1 MKKYLHFCL
10 SIFLITLFFTAQ
22 TNAITIQT
30 TEKPEENLVKI
41 SDGNE
46 TEYYAVIVG
55 IEEYKGFDTPTQ
67 EYLDETATAFYET
80 LLQSDNWKEENIKF
94 LLNENATKENIHDAI
109 TVWLADKENEDDIV
123 VIYHAGHGWKT
134 KLKNRMYGNAYILTY
149 NSSGIGYGPDK
160 ITDKEYD
167 SWLDELDS
175 KNIAVI
181 LENCYSGR
189 WIGLRQSGRIILA
202 AGGKYLLC
210 PCNWSIYLEDSIFGF
225 FFRQALDG
233 VADINNDGWVTVKE
247 AYYYLRIPVIWHS
260 AFYHF
265 PYIWDTFRGKRFVG
279 PQVPYLYD
287 RHIGDIPLV
296 KV

>member
-1 MKKYLHFCL
+1 MKKYIHFCL

-30 TEKPEENLVKI
+30 TEKPEENLI
-41 SDGNE
+41 TTSDENE

-109 TVWLADKENEDDIV
+109 TVWLADKENENDIV

-134 KLKNRMYGNAYILTY
+134 KPKNRMYGNAYIFTH
-149 NSSGIGYGPDK
+149 NSSGVGYGPDK

-189 WIGLRQSGRIILA
+189 WLGLRQSGRIILA
-202 AGGKYLLC
+202 AGGKYIFC
-210 PCNWSIYLEDSIFGF
+210 PCNWSVYLEDSIFGF

-260 AFYHF
+260 TFYHF
-265 PYIWDTFRGKRFVG
+265 PYVWDTFRGKHFVG
-279 PQVPYLYD
+279 PQIPYLYD
-287 RHIGDIPLV
+287 RHVGDIPLV